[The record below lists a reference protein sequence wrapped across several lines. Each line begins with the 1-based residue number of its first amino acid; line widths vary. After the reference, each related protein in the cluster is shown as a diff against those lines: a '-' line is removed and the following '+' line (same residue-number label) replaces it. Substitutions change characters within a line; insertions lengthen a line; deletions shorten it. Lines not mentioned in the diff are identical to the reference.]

1 MSVQFGKWNFDR
13 RPVTQEYLDKVGATL
28 APYGPDS
35 NDRYSKDGVA
45 ILYRAF
51 HTTTES
57 HLEVQPHI
65 SPSGAVITWDGR
77 LDNRKELIIE
87 LRDSLTADRTDVAL
101 VAAAYERWGN
111 NCLGKF
117 VGDWAVSIWNRNNR
131 SLLLAKDPIGTR
143 HLYYWMAEIKSL
155 GEPSLTQ
162 SSGLLEGLSIST
174 KSTLPGGFRPCIRL
188 FI

>member
-1 MSVQFGKWNFDR
+1 MDQIMSVQFGKWNFDR

-77 LDNRKELIIE
+77 LE
-87 LRDSLTADRTDVAL
+87 DR
-101 VAAAYERWGN
+101 
-111 NCLGKF
+111 
-117 VGDWAVSIWNRNNR
+117 
-131 SLLLAKDPIGTR
+131 
-143 HLYYWMAEIKSL
+143 
-155 GEPSLTQ
+155 
-162 SSGLLEGLSIST
+162 
-174 KSTLPGGFRPCIRL
+174 KSTRL
-188 FI
+188 NSSHRCSSYAVFCLKKK